1 MGELYREEDHITT
14 EEKAYLEGYNDAMAK
29 AKHRYV
35 DLEYFGLLFVVIFMG
50 IYPMLAG
57 GVAGIVLPALTSIA
71 IWGIIIKGKF
81 FQ

>member
-1 MGELYREEDHITT
+1 MGELYKEEDHVTT
-14 EEKAYLEGYNDAMAK
+14 EEKAYLEGYNAAMAK

-50 IYPMLAG
+50 LVTMFAG
-57 GVAGIVLPALTSIA
+57 QWIVPALTSIA

-81 FQ
+81 F